1 MITIA
6 VDGPSGA
13 GKSTVADI
21 IANKL
26 GILHFNTG
34 AIYRAIGVYVIENGI
49 NARNEEQVNSVL
61 DKIQVKI
68 AFEKGEQRTIL
79 NGEDVTSKLYTM
91 QVSDVASVTSTYKQ
105 VRDKILD
112 IQRDGAKENSVI
124 MEGRDITSHVLP
136 DAEYKFYIDASPEVR
151 ADRRI
156 NDKKSDGGK
165 LSYEEVLKEINER
178 DRRDKTR
185 TLCPLVI
192 VEDAIYINTDNLT
205 ANEVADKIISYIK

>member
-34 AIYRAIGVYVIENGI
+34 AIYRAIGVYVIEKGI
-49 NARNEEQVNSVL
+49 DARNEEQVNSVL
-61 DKIQVKI
+61 DEIQVKI
-68 AFEKGEQRTIL
+68 AFENGEQRTIL

-156 NDKKSDGGK
+156 NDEKSDGCL

-205 ANEVADKIISYIK
+205 AEQVADKMISYIK

>member
-34 AIYRAIGVYVIENGI
+34 AIYRAIGVYVIEKGLD
-49 NARNEEQVNSVL
+49 AKNEELVNSVL
-61 DKIQVKI
+61 DEIQVKI
-68 AFEKGEQRTIL
+68 AFKDGEQRTIL

-91 QVSDVASVTSTYKQ
+91 QVSDVASITSTYKQ

-136 DAEYKFYIDASPEVR
+136 DAKYKFYIDASPEVR

-156 NDKKSDGGK
+156 NDEKSDGGN

-185 TLCPLVI
+185 TLCPLILVD
-192 VEDAIYINTDNLT
+192 DAIYVNTDNLT
-205 ANEVADKIISYIK
+205 AEEVADKIISYIK

>member
-156 NDKKSDGGK
+156 NDEKSDGGK